1 MGYIMQFKSV
11 INMKRPTVGIDLC
24 DFDFGSPQRCVRFID
39 GGWFLPS
46 AKLQQE
52 RRAALLPVRKVLIVG
67 YLVLQAGVPG
77 LVISIT
83 ARYYSRLSWTSGC
96 SSDTATDGTV
106 PVEIRSSQFHEPQI
120 PPALLLLLAN

>member
-1 MGYIMQFKSV
+1 MEGCTASCPGKVWI
-11 INMKRPTVGIDLC
+11 VG
-24 DFDFGSPQRCVRFID
+24 
-39 GGWFLPS
+39 
-46 AKLQQE
+46 
-52 RRAALLPVRKVLIVG
+52 G
-67 YLVLQAGVPG
+67 YLVLQAGAGVPG